1 MHSWMPGYTVYI
13 SCKNLDPHCV
23 SWLQHSAIVGVLH
36 RACCFPGSTRAT
48 LAMASGRR
56 LVRTSKA
63 LMLVA
68 VVLVGL
74 VMQSPAPCSALGP
87 PAGMI
92 RVHHYTDE
100 AGYLGIKESGYIR
113 PSRSIRHGNAC
124 HGDGV
129 YVTELNVST
138 PCYEILSNNYK
149 LDGGIDDV
157 RNNNQADRAD
167 YVFIFDVDPSSVKFI
182 GNAKGVSILI
192 FGGGDTVPVENAIY
206 SGKTDDVFERIKGV
220 QKILEEPEIA
230 SLKAAATT
238 NRLQAIR
245 PIGFS
250 ALLSCTYLLY
260 VVYFNRCDPWH
271 YVSDN
276 EAVFVAVL
284 ILVWAAAFACL
295 VLSSID

>member
-1 MHSWMPGYTVYI
+1 
-13 SCKNLDPHCV
+13 
-23 SWLQHSAIVGVLH
+23 
-36 RACCFPGSTRAT
+36 
-48 LAMASGRR
+48 
-56 LVRTSKA
+56 
-63 LMLVA
+63 MLVA

-74 VMQSPAPCSALGP
+74 VMQPPAPCSALGP

-100 AGYLGIKESGYIR
+100 AGYLGITLCGQIN
-113 PSRSIRHGNAC
+113 PSTGFKNGDAC
-124 HGDGV
+124 YGDGV

-138 PCYEILSNNYK
+138 PPWDILTNNYK
-149 LDGGIDDV
+149 LDGGIDDK
-157 RNNNQADRAD
+157 RNNNKTNKAD

-192 FGGGDTVPVENAIY
+192 FGGGDAVRVESAIY

-220 QKILEEPEIA
+220 QTSLQEPEIA
-230 SLKAAATT
+230 SLKAAAATK
-238 NRLQAIR
+238 RLQAIR
-245 PIGFS
+245 PIAFI

-260 VVYFNRCDPWH
+260 TVCLTWFDPPWH

-276 EAVFVAVL
+276 EAVFLAVL